1 MVKALSYTTISH
13 IIESWELIRQT
24 KDYEKTV
31 GTYLFQYLFKRC
43 PDAKVLFGFHIDVDT
58 DSPKLLESKR
68 FLTHAKYLVQ
78 MLDTA
83 FNMLGPDDALLT
95 DIMIDLG
102 GKHRRYG
109 VKAEML
115 PVMGEAVLRALELC
129 LQDKFTQ
136 EDEKAW
142 KETFAELSND
152 MIKGMAQMG

>member
-83 FNMLGPDDALLT
+83 FNVSVFLFTRWSLPIGNPPKSQRCFFALK
-95 DIMIDLG
+95 DVG
-102 GKHRRYG
+102 SR
-109 VKAEML
+109 
-115 PVMGEAVLRALELC
+115 
-129 LQDKFTQ
+129 
-136 EDEKAW
+136 
-142 KETFAELSND
+142 
-152 MIKGMAQMG
+152 